1 MKAFRGTFLALLALV
16 LIGLVVWFL
25 RPTVE
30 SPVGEVRLFDFE
42 KHELVRVEVERSDG
56 STVALAEKDGQWTIE
71 GTDFTAGR
79 SMVNRVKHQIHDLT
93 SRATVADAPENAEL
107 YGLGKNAI
115 HVKLKIRDGRELEF
129 LAGDPNP
136 SSVSYYIQPLPGTT
150 IYTVKK
156 SAVDYYSLTLDEFR
170 ERRFAGFDSKDVT
183 AIEADIDVLAG
194 GAVDPANPDGSM
206 RFVQPKG
213 RLRIELVGE
222 REWQMHE
229 PVEMAANDDRV
240 RKLLGRVSALKASD
254 FVTVAEGGDLRPYGL
269 DAPRADITIRFSSR
283 DPLRL
288 RVGGDGPSDNRFEEL
303 AWMMLEGDDTVYL
316 ARRGLLEEF
325 TQDTAELRNRRVV
338 RMKATDVAS
347 IDVVLRADPAA
358 SKDLVGEAG
367 VRYAADQWVWKDGV
381 PVPGS
386 TPERVARQ
394 LAELEVEAFVD
405 DKPKALAAYGLDE
418 PIARAVL
425 ADSKGNERVVL
436 VGGEGKGEMDPEG
449 QERPR
454 RYVSIEG
461 TESIY
466 LTDERILSVIEDMV
480 RESNRK
486 LAKDAEKAVR
496 RERIG
501 STITEPEVEGQP

>member
-16 LIGLVVWFL
+16 AVALAVWWL
-25 RPTVE
+25 RPAVQA
-30 SPVGEVRLFDFE
+30 PVGEVRLFQFE
-42 KHELVRVEVERSDG
+42 KHELTRVEVKRADG
-56 STVALAEKDGQWTIE
+56 STVALSEKDGQWTIE

-93 SRATVADAPENAEL
+93 SRATVVDAPDNAEL

-115 HVKLKIRDGRELEF
+115 HVKLELRDGRVLEF

-136 SSVSYYIQPLPGTT
+136 SSVSYYIQPLPGST

-170 ERRFAGFDSKDVT
+170 ERRFASFDSKDVT
-183 AIEADIDVLAG
+183 AIEARVDALAG
-194 GAVDPANPDGSM
+194 GAKDPGNHDGTPRYRVPRVD
-206 RFVQPKG
+206 
-213 RLRIELVGE
+213 LRIELTGE
-222 REWQMHE
+222 REWQMRS

-254 FVTVAEGGDLRPYGL
+254 FQALPEGGDLAPYGL
-269 DAPRADITIRFSSR
+269 DQPRADITVRFSSR
-283 DPLRL
+283 EPLRL
-288 RVGGDGPSDNRFEEL
+288 LVGADGPSSNRFEEL
-303 AWMMLEGDDTVYL
+303 AWMMLEGDDTIYL
-316 ARRGLLEEF
+316 ARSGLLEEF
-325 TQDTAELRNRRVV
+325 TQDPAELRNRRVV

-347 IDVVLRADPAA
+347 IDVRLRADPAA
-358 SKDLVGEAG
+358 AKDLEGEAG

-405 DKPKALAAYGLDE
+405 DQPKALSAYGLDD
-418 PIARAVL
+418 PLARAVL
-425 ADSKGNERVVL
+425 ADQLGNERVVL
-436 VGGEGKGEMDPEG
+436 LGAEGPTEVDPEG
-449 QERPR
+449 RDRRR
-454 RYVSIEG
+454 RYVAIEG
-461 TESIY
+461 AESIY
-466 LTDERILSVIEDMV
+466 LVDERVLSVVEDLV

-486 LAKDAEKAVR
+486 RDRDLEKAAR

-501 STITEPEVEGQP
+501 STLPDDAGEGAP